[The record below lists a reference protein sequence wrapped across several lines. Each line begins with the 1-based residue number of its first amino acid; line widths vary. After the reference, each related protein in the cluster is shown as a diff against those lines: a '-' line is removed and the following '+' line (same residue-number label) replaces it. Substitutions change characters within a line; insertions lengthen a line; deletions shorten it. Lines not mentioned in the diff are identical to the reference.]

1 MYILFMYI
9 LRHAPFRFSLG
20 YSIYIHST
28 LYRFDRRTANYR
40 IVCSFLAS
48 VHYGSTRVYCNFT
61 RYILHYPTIGYKER
75 CAFCLYHR
83 RGMKN
88 IKLFFKSFFS
98 SHLSN
103 DVAALLSDHE
113 PERLL
118 PSQSGSLFYLRL
130 ERFKRSWPLK

>member
-1 MYILFMYI
+1 MAQLESIAILLDI
-9 LRHAPFRFSLG
+9 
-20 YSIYIHST
+20 
-28 LYRFDRRTANYR
+28 
-40 IVCSFLAS
+40 SFIIQQS
-48 VHYGSTRVYCNFT
+48 
-61 RYILHYPTIGYKER
+61 KER

-83 RGMKN
+83 REMKN
-88 IKLFFKSFFS
+88 ITLFFKSLFS

-113 PERLL
+113 PERRLL